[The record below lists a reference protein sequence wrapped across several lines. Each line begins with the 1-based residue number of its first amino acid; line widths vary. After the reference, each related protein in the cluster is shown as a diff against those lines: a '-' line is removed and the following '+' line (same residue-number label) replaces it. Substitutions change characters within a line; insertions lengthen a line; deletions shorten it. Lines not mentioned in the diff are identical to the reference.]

1 MMRIFDKD
9 WGSMYCEASFN
20 KIDFLPRIT
29 ATGIDHAFIFNVG
42 FLMLSINLTIW
53 DELMREFN
61 RRNSRND

>member
-42 FLMLSINLTIW
+42 FLMLSINLTI
-53 DELMREFN
+53 
-61 RRNSRND
+61 